1 MKKLLLFTLILI
13 TASVK
18 SQNILVD
25 SQTYSPQ
32 QLIENVLI
40 GNNCITN
47 VQVTNAVGGNFNG
60 TDRSYGYF
68 DGNNSTFPFQNGIVL
83 STGKLNNVQGPN
95 TTLSDDNAPNWGGDI
110 DLENSLQESN
120 TTNATILEFD
130 FTSPASQI
138 SFRYIFASE
147 EYQEGDSSTC
157 QYSDLFGFLIRPTN
171 SNDDY
176 INIALVPNT
185 ETPVKV
191 TTVHPE
197 ILGQCDAINEA
208 YFESFNNGTAPIN
221 FNGQTKILTATA
233 TTIPNETYHVKLV
246 IADEQNYRYDSA
258 VFLEAGSFQLNS
270 DLGPDKILANGNPVC
285 ENETITLNAFEAET
299 PTYRWFQDGV
309 EQIGETN
316 ATFDV
321 SLAGTYSVEV
331 TLGTGCI
338 STGEIVVE
346 YALNPIVNNTTLIE
360 CDSNQDGLTTYN
372 LFNANQNVTN
382 NNQDLSIDRFYTTLA
397 NAEAGI
403 DAITTPTAYNNVS
416 ALQIVF
422 AKVYNQNTLC
432 SAIAEVTLDI
442 SSNTLTLED
451 YNTCDD
457 TTIDGFTTFNLDSI
471 RTEIEPLIPADYE
484 IIFYETS
491 ADALSD
497 INPIQNE
504 YTNTTANTDEI
515 VVKVTTDAGQC
526 YAITELTLN
535 VLFTPQI
542 ADNESIIYCINSYP
556 ETVTLLGGV
565 LNNSPSNYYY
575 NWFFNGSDTGVTTSF
590 INTNEV
596 GVYTVIITDPNGC
609 SNTRDITLT
618 ASNAPIIEDLTYTE
632 LTSNNTATVT
642 VSGPGDYEYAI
653 GNEFGFYQD
662 SNSFQNL
669 KPGFYTI
676 YIRDKNGCGS
686 IETSFS
692 ILGFPQFFTPNGDT
706 FNDVWKPYG
715 ANAEFNGNLKI
726 LIFNR
731 YGKLLAE
738 TNPIIGWNGSLN
750 GLPLPS
756 DDYWYSI
763 THPNG
768 TEYRGH
774 FSLVR

>member
-1 MKKLLLFTLILI
+1 MRKLLFIILFFL

-18 SQNILVD
+18 SQNITVD

-40 GNNCITN
+40 GNSCITN
-47 VQVTNAVGGNFNG
+47 VQVTNAVGGDFNG
-60 TDRSYGYF
+60 ADKSYGYF

-83 STGKLNNVQGPN
+83 STGKLNNAQGPN

-120 TTNATILEFD
+120 TTNATIIEFD

-157 QYSDLFGFLIRPTN
+157 QYSDLFGFLIRPAG
-171 SNDDY
+171 SNEQY
-176 INIALVPNT
+176 TNIAVVPNT
-185 ETPVKV
+185 QTPVKV

-197 ILGQCDAINEA
+197 IPGQCDAINEA
-208 YFESFNNGTAPIN
+208 YFESFNDQTAPIN

-258 VFLEAGSFQLNS
+258 VFLEAGSFELNS
-270 DLGPDKILANGNPVC
+270 DLGPDKILATGNPVC
-285 ENETITLNAFEAET
+285 ENETVTLNAYESGT
-299 PTYRWFQDGV
+299 PTYKWFQDSV
-309 EQIGETN
+309 EQIGQTN
-316 ATFDV
+316 ATFEV
-321 SLAGTYSVEV
+321 SQAGVYTVEV
-331 TLGTGCI
+331 TLDTGCV
-338 STGEIVVE
+338 STGEIVIE
-346 YALNPIVNNTTLIE
+346 YAQSPVVADTTLIE

-372 LFNANQNVTN
+372 LFNASQEVTN
-382 NNQDLSIDRFYTTLA
+382 NNQELSIDRFYTTLED
-397 NAEAGI
+397 AENQTNDI
-403 DAITTPTAYNNVS
+403 NNPSTYNNVS
-416 ALQIVF
+416 PMQIVY
-422 AKVYNQNTLC
+422 ATVYNQSTSC

-442 SSNTLTLED
+442 SSNTLTLD
-451 YNTCDD
+451 DFNTCDD
-457 TTIDGFTTFNLDSI
+457 TTIDGFTTFNLNDI
-471 RTEIEPLIPADYE
+471 RAEIQPLIPTDYV
-484 IIFYETS
+484 ISFYETI
-491 ADALSD
+491 ADAFAGS
-497 INPIQNE
+497 NAMTNA

-515 VVKVTTDAGQC
+515 VVKINTDTGQC

-535 VLFTPQI
+535 VFYTPQI
-542 ADNESIIYCINSYP
+542 AADETFYYCLNSYP
-556 ETVTLLGGV
+556 ETVTLFGGV
-565 LNNSPSNYYY
+565 LNDSPSNYYY
-575 NWFFNGSDTGVTTSF
+575 HWSLNGSDTGVTTSF
-590 INTNEV
+590 INANEV

-609 SNTRDITLT
+609 SNTRDITLI
-618 ASNAPIIEDLTYTE
+618 ASDAPIIEEISYTE
-632 LTSNNTATVT
+632 LTANNTATVT
-642 VSGPGDYEYAI
+642 VSGTGDYEYALD
-653 GNEFGFYQD
+653 NEFGFYQE

-669 KPGFYTI
+669 EPGFYTI
-676 YIRDKNGCGS
+676 YIRDKNSCGS
-686 IETSFS
+686 VETNFS

-706 FNDVWKPYG
+706 FNDFWKPFG
-715 ANAEFNGNLKI
+715 ANAEFNGDLKI

-731 YGKLLAE
+731 YGKLITQ
-738 TNPIIGWNGSLN
+738 TNPTIGWDGTLN
-750 GLPLPS
+750 GVPLPS

>member
-1 MKKLLLFTLILI
+1 MKKLLFLILI
-13 TASVK
+13 LLTVSVK
-18 SQNILVD
+18 SQNISGD

-32 QLIENVLI
+32 QLIEDVLI

-60 TDRSYGYF
+60 TDKSYGYF
-68 DGNNSTFPFQNGIVL
+68 DGNNSAFPFQNGIVL

-120 TTNATILEFD
+120 TTNATIIEFD
-130 FTSPASQI
+130 FTSPANQI

-157 QYSDLFGFLIRPTN
+157 QYSDLFGFLIRPAG
-171 SNDDY
+171 SNEQY
-176 INIALVPNT
+176 TNIAVVPST
-185 ETPVKV
+185 QTPVKV

-197 ILGQCDAINEA
+197 IPGQCDAINEA
-208 YFESFNNGTAPIN
+208 YFESFNNQTAPIN

-258 VFLEAGSFQLNS
+258 VFLEAGSFELNS
-270 DLGPDKILANGNPVC
+270 DLGPDKILATGNPVC
-285 ENETITLNAFEAET
+285 ENETVTLNAFESGT
-299 PTYRWFQDGV
+299 PSYKWFQDNI
-309 EQIGETN
+309 EQIGQTD
-316 ATFDV
+316 ATFEV
-321 SLAGTYSVEV
+321 SQPGVYSVEV
-331 TLGTGCI
+331 TLDTGCV
-338 STGEIVVE
+338 STGEIVIE
-346 YALNPIVNNTTLIE
+346 YAEKPVVANTTLIE

-372 LFNANQNVTN
+372 LFNASQEVTN
-382 NNQDLSIDRFYTTLA
+382 NNQDLSIDRFYTTLMD
-397 NAEAGI
+397 AENQI
-403 DAITTPTAYNNVS
+403 NDINNPSTYNNVS
-416 ALQIVF
+416 PMQIVY
-422 AKVYNQNTLC
+422 ATVYNQNTSC

-442 SSNTLTLED
+442 STNTLTLETF
-451 YNTCDD
+451 NTCDD
-457 TTIDGFTTFNLDSI
+457 TTIDGFTTFNLNDI
-471 RTEIEPLIPADYE
+471 RAEIEPLIPTDYV
-484 IIFYETS
+484 IAFYETID
-491 ADALSD
+491 DAFAGSNALV
-497 INPIQNE
+497 NA

-515 VVKVTTDAGQC
+515 VVKVTTDTGQC
-526 YAITELTLN
+526 YAISELTLT
-535 VLFTPQI
+535 VLYTPQI
-542 ADNESIIYCINSYP
+542 ADNETFYYCLNKYP

-565 LNNSPSNYYY
+565 LNDSPSNYYY
-575 NWFFNGSDTGVTTSF
+575 QWFLNGSDTGVTTSF
-590 INTNEV
+590 INANEV

-609 SNTRDITLT
+609 PNTRDITLT
-618 ASNAPIIEDLTYTE
+618 ASSAPIIEDLTYTE

-642 VSGPGDYEYAI
+642 VSGPGDYEYALD
-653 GNEFGFYQD
+653 NEFGFYQE

-676 YIRDKNGCGS
+676 FIRDKKGCGS

-706 FNDVWKPYG
+706 FNDFWKPFG
-715 ANAEFNGNLKI
+715 ANAEFNGDLKI
-726 LIFNR
+726 FIFNR
-731 YGKLLAE
+731 YGKLITQ
-738 TNPIIGWNGSLN
+738 TNPSIGWDGTLN
-750 GLPLPS
+750 GVPLPG